1 MEPTRYSVTIVSRG
15 AFTGVHKIK
24 GLVLILYRYPRV
36 NTVSRAGHID
46 NLVSPKYLVVVPQI
60 CPGVITVT
68 WWLHVATI
76 THGSSTGT
84 RTLVPS
90 QYFMVAYCY
99 PSVSTVSPCVNR
111 VYLVG
116 CTGS

>member
-1 MEPTRYSVTIVSRG
+1 MEPIYNVTIVSRG
-15 AFTGVHKIK
+15 ASTGVHKIK
-24 GLVLILYRYPRV
+24 GLVSILYRYPSV

-46 NLVSPKYLVVVPQI
+46 SLVSPKYLVVVPQY
-60 CPGVITVT
+60 PGVITVT

-76 THGSSTGT
+76 NHGSSTGT

-111 VYLVG
+111 VYLVRS
-116 CTGS
+116 TGS